1 MSLAAEYLE
10 TQVFSASPHRL
21 HLMVIDAALRHTR
34 RALDAL
40 DTGKWEEL
48 DRCLAKARECVTEL
62 IGGLNPE
69 TDPALVE
76 SFQGLFTFIYRMLTL
91 GDLERNPQHLRDA
104 MRILLLHRDNWVAL
118 GERLIEEAT
127 ANLPDT
133 PPAFGE
139 PSATVPP
146 PHGRSWLT

>member
-1 MSLAAEYLE
+1 MSLAGEYLE
-10 TQVFSASPHRL
+10 NQVFSASPHRL
-21 HLMVIDAALRHTR
+21 HLMVIDAALRQTR

-40 DTGKWEEL
+40 DSGHWEDL
-48 DRCLAKARECVTEL
+48 DRCLSKARECVTEL
-62 IGGLNPE
+62 ISGLNPE
-69 TDPALVE
+69 TAPELVE

-104 MRILLLHRDNWVAL
+104 MRILLLHRDTWVAL

-127 ANLPDT
+127 ANLPDG
-133 PPAFGE
+133 PPTFAN
-139 PSATVPP
+139 PAVPP